1 MRTAENLVQHELIG
15 LHAKTGKTAGKVV
28 WETRNTLTID
38 TEKGERTLEK
48 KSGTFVFS
56 LGKQKIEVKGNL
68 LVGRPEDR
76 IKKNKR

>member
-15 LHAKTGKTAGKVV
+15 LPVKNGKIIGKVV
-28 WETRNTLTID
+28 WETRNTLTIE

-48 KSGTFVFS
+48 KSGIFVFS
-56 LGKQKIEVKGNL
+56 IGKQNVEVDGNL
-68 LVGRPEDR
+68 LIGRPEDR